1 MNCAVSTMLKYP
13 ACPSPVPACLPLQA
27 RPGGATPA
35 ATSLCPCPACATSRT
50 RPLLAAS
57 RMSSGGAP
65 LLGWGRGLPLHL
77 GTCGYSA
84 LRLLQPLCLY
94 CVVFPAASTFAAIR
108 AHHTPA
114 LSANPPPHSCSRIIV
129 DCEVNTGAWT
139 LMHRFNK
146 ATDLLED
153 VMNVGGWAVPHCT
166 APAPVLLCSLAPSFS
181 VSHPALHCN
190 GLLVH
195 SPACLAIDVLVPRA
209 CLPACRAGSRTR
221 PAHWPASTSGCA
233 TAPSASSPGS
243 ATTTP
248 RWVGGRAG
256 GWLAGWLA
264 GWLGGGWNA
273 ELLIG
278 GMHWRQDR
286 RVLKLIHCH

>member
-1 MNCAVSTMLKYP
+1 
-13 ACPSPVPACLPLQA
+13 LPQ
-27 RPGGATPA
+27 
-35 ATSLCPCPACATSRT
+35 
-50 RPLLAAS
+50 
-57 RMSSGGAP
+57 
-65 LLGWGRGLPLHL
+65 
-77 GTCGYSA
+77 YA
-84 LRLLQPLCLY
+84 LTTHPP
-94 CVVFPAASTFAAIR
+94 FP
-108 AHHTPA
+108 P
-114 LSANPPPHSCSRIIV
+114 NPPPHSCSRIIV

-209 CLPACRAGSRTR
+209 CLPACL
-221 PAHWPASTSGCA
+221 PACLQGRFQDTTGALARIYVWLRY
-233 TAPSASSPGS
+233 SAIRQL
-243 ATTTP
+243 TWQRNYNTQ
-248 RWVGGRAG
+248 VGGRAG
-256 GWLAGWLA
+256 GWLA